1 MNVQFSGATGITFVL
16 ITLLLSSP
24 APAQQQLQNDPNL
37 WPGDGGQKRID
48 LDIFN
53 MEIESV
59 LKIISDTSGWTIIP
73 SPKVQ
78 GKISLWSKGSTAAEL
93 LEKLSLV
100 NDYVYRQEGNL
111 IYLMTKDEYDQLFGR
126 ATKTFFLNHQ
136 KAENIKPLLENSL
149 TKTGRLAVDP
159 WSNTIV
165 ASDTTENLN
174 RIESLIAR
182 LDQGFVQKRFVLV
195 NAKAAEVVRILDK
208 LCPKEGPF
216 EADVRT
222 NSVIISNSE
231 SNVERIAKLIA
242 QLDQDSV
249 TKVFQIK
256 FQPASEL
263 ASQITAL
270 LGGSGG
276 ETPEPKEQVA
286 AKQLIVSE
294 ATNQIIVTGSAS
306 VVCYVEDIIEKLDS
320 RVISTAIV
328 LKNLK
333 ASQILPQVSG
343 LASRPENITAD
354 SQGNRLIIRDNER
367 NVEQIRKIVQ
377 ELDQS
382 MITRVFTLDYATAE
396 DIQSALQSFVA
407 DPQLLRIEPR
417 TNQIILSA
425 SESQVARIKSII
437 ESLDREDA
445 YFTRTY
451 HLEYASASYVAD
463 IIETFISRQGARK
476 IFLNAGPETQ
486 VESVESFTEPTAK
499 GPSEPVSVS
508 TEPGPGNSTGP
519 QPPSPPP
526 SDKPTLPSPP
536 PVQVKPAEVHK
547 TERPV
552 TESIGA
558 AGTVVADDRGNTV
571 TVTETLGTLAKI
583 EQLINEID
591 VPTCSY
597 TYTMKY
603 RRLDSVGLDAKLP
616 PLLRPQQ
623 DCFSTDNQTNTIYFN
638 TIPSVAEKVL
648 KMLEQWD
655 KPAKQALIRAKI
667 LAVNTSTL
675 KDIGV
680 DFELLFGFSDAD
692 VSLESSLPSQ
702 VGADHAGALTVRKL
716 TGTQFQAIIR
726 AIESDNSSRILA
738 NPRILVMEGQ
748 SAEVRMATDEPFT
761 ETSIDAQNG
770 RTIENIRFLQVG
782 TILQV
787 KPTIKEDNTIEM
799 YITLDVSSLVE
810 IRNGVPVVNRN
821 VASSTVAV
829 EDNQVLMIGGLK
841 FTRDINVNEKV
852 PVLADLPL
860 IGGLFNSRRNE
871 LADTEL
877 VLLLQPT
884 IVGTPKTPRTDFA
897 S

>member
-1 MNVQFSGATGITFVL
+1 MNIQFSGAAGITFVL
-16 ITLLLSSP
+16 IMLLLSSP
-24 APAQQQLQNDPNL
+24 TPAQQQLQGDPNL
-37 WPGDGGQKRID
+37 WPRDGGQKRID

-100 NDYVYRQEGNL
+100 NDYVYRREGNL
-111 IYLMTKDEYDQLFGR
+111 IYLMTKDEYDQFFGR
-126 ATKTFFLNHQ
+126 TTKTFFLNHQ

-165 ASDTTENLN
+165 ASDTAENLN

-195 NAKAAEVVRILDK
+195 NAKAGEVVRILDK
-208 LCPKEGPF
+208 LYPKEGPF

-222 NSVIISNSE
+222 NSVIVSNSE
-231 SNVERIAKLIA
+231 SNVERIGKLIA

-263 ASQITAL
+263 ALQITAL
-270 LGGSGG
+270 LSGSG
-276 ETPEPKEQVA
+276 ETQEPNKQVA

-294 ATNQIIVTGSAS
+294 ATNQLIVTGSAS
-306 VVCYVEDIIEKLDS
+306 VVGYVEDLIEKLDS
-320 RVISTAIV
+320 RVISTAII

-354 SQGNRLIIRDNER
+354 TQGNRLIIRDNER

-382 MITRVFTLDYATAE
+382 MVTRVFTLDYATAE

-407 DPQLLRIEPR
+407 DPQLLKVEPR
-417 TNQIILSA
+417 TNQVILSA
-425 SESQVARIKSII
+425 SESQVARIESII

-445 YFTRTY
+445 YFTRTFR
-451 HLEYASASYVAD
+451 LEHASASYVAG

-476 IFLNAGPETQ
+476 IFLNAGSETQ
-486 VESVESFTEPTAK
+486 GDRDEDFTETPVK
-499 GPSEPVSVS
+499 VPSEPVSVD
-508 TEPGPGNSTGP
+508 TEPGPANFAMSQPAPPANKTSLST
-519 QPPSPPP
+519 
-526 SDKPTLPSPP
+526 PP
-536 PVQVKPAEVHK
+536 PVQAKPAEVHK
-547 TERPV
+547 AEHTV
-552 TESIGA
+552 SESIGA
-558 AGTVVADDRGNTV
+558 VGTVVADDRGNTV

-583 EQLINEID
+583 EQLIAEID

-597 TYTMKY
+597 TYTMKC

-623 DCFSTDNQTNTIYFN
+623 DCFSTDNQTNTVHFN
-638 TIPSVAEKVL
+638 TIPSIAEKVI

-680 DFELLFGFSDAD
+680 DFELLFGFSDVD
-692 VSLESSLPSQ
+692 VLLESSLPSQ
-702 VGADHAGALTVRKL
+702 VGADHAGSLTVRKL

-738 NPRILVMEGQ
+738 NPRILVLEGQ

-821 VASSTVAV
+821 VASSTVSV

-852 PVLADLPL
+852 PLLADLPL
-860 IGGLFNSRRNE
+860 IGGLFSSRRNE
-871 LADTEL
+871 MADTEL

-884 IVGTPKTPRTDFA
+884 IVGAPKTPQTGF
-897 S
+897 SS

>member
-1 MNVQFSGATGITFVL
+1 MNVRFSGATGITFLL

-24 APAQQQLQNDPNL
+24 AQAQQQLQDDPNL
-37 WPGDGGQKRID
+37 WPTDGGQKHID

-73 SPKVQ
+73 SPKVH

-100 NDYVYRQEGNL
+100 NDYVYKQEGNL

-195 NAKAAEVVRILDK
+195 NAKADEVVRMLNK
-208 LCPKEGPF
+208 LYPKEGPF
-216 EADVRT
+216 QADVRT
-222 NSVIISNSE
+222 NSIIVSNSE
-231 SNVERIAKLIA
+231 SNVERIGKLIA

-263 ASQITAL
+263 ALQITAL
-270 LGGSGG
+270 LSGSS
-276 ETPEPKEQVA
+276 ETQEPKEQVA

-306 VVCYVEDIIEKLDS
+306 VVNYVEDIIEKLDS
-320 RVISTAIV
+320 RVISTAII

-476 IFLNAGPETQ
+476 IFLNAGPQTQ
-486 VESVESFTEPTAK
+486 GGWDEGFTETPAK
-499 GPSEPVSVS
+499 GHSVS
-508 TEPGPGNSTGP
+508 TEPGPGDSTGP
-519 QPPSPPP
+519 SPASPADKTSPP
-526 SDKPTLPSPP
+526 TPP
-536 PVQVKPAEVHK
+536 PVQVKPSEVHK
-547 TERPV
+547 TERPA

-603 RRLDSVGLDAKLP
+603 RRLDSVGLDTKLP

-623 DCFSTDNQTNTIYFN
+623 DCFSTDNQTNTIHFN
-638 TIPSVAEKVL
+638 TIPSIAEKVL

-738 NPRILVMEGQ
+738 NPRILVLEGQ

-821 VASSTVAV
+821 VASSTVSV

-852 PVLADLPL
+852 PVLSGLPL
-860 IGGLFNSRRNE
+860 IGGLFSSRRNE

-884 IVGTPKTPRTDFA
+884 IVGTSKSPQRDFA